1 MNNLIK
7 TTLAFSFAASVVY
20 AAPAV
25 HFNVIDGDQE
35 DKYEKEFLP
44 SLSKAVGFSVS
55 DPHEKINDAYE
66 KRYGNPEDPDYDKAW
81 TTNLDNLG
89 FFSMT
94 NDVALNPILKKAP
107 QAAGFQPFNLLI
119 YKSKAEN
126 VTYIGHIDPSTML
139 DITGVADAD
148 TRKAYIDMYKPLD
161 AYVTKQFGGKILNTE
176 YKALPAQPMM
186 TFEIDVDREGDL
198 TEFVEGFQEELEAA
212 FEEKK
217 YIIAGFKNF
226 KETYADLEMP
236 FEEYDKFFVYGL
248 CHFTFSYNVFNKG
261 RPDAGVFAPCSMYF
275 YIKKGSDK
283 MVVGMP
289 RLSAWTAV
297 MNITDPAQIKWT
309 EKIDSEIISIM
320 KELGAKEI

>member
-1 MNNLIK
+1 
-7 TTLAFSFAASVVY
+7 
-20 AAPAV
+20 
-25 HFNVIDGDQE
+25 
-35 DKYEKEFLP
+35 
-44 SLSKAVGFSVS
+44 
-55 DPHEKINDAYE
+55 
-66 KRYGNPEDPDYDKAW
+66 
-81 TTNLDNLG
+81 
-89 FFSMT
+89 
-94 NDVALNPILKKAP
+94 
-107 QAAGFQPFNLLI
+107 
-119 YKSKAEN
+119 
-126 VTYIGHIDPSTML
+126 
-139 DITGVADAD
+139 
-148 TRKAYIDMYKPLD
+148 MYKPLD